1 VIRRCVLPALFLLV
15 AAWALPVFAQ
25 TRAWLDRDR
34 IGIDETVAL
43 NIETDQG
50 DAPSPDYAALSRD
63 FVVSG
68 NSSSRQFELVNGA
81 THTRVLYSVALRPRR
96 EGLLTV
102 PALAIGSR
110 RTQPLVLTVTSSQAA
125 PQHAGDPAFIE
136 SEADA
141 QSPYVQQ
148 AVGYTVRLY
157 YATQLVSGELDQDAP
172 DGATLQR
179 VGEDL
184 QYEREVGGRRYHVV
198 ERRFLLIPERS
209 GTLTIPGAR
218 FAGRGVGSLFDDLFG
233 GADQNLRAGSPPR
246 FLAVRSI
253 PANAP
258 QPWLP
263 LRALELRYSATPQH
277 ARAGEAATVTVEVD
291 ADGATAAQLPELQ
304 LQVGAGAQVFADPP
318 QSDERFLEGRPRVH
332 LTRRFSIV
340 PARAGALRVT
350 GPSLAW
356 WDVRAGV
363 ARTAALADLQLQ
375 VAPGIGGFASPGA
388 STPAPAAS
396 RRPGDGVRIPGVQGA
411 LQPWA
416 LVAVGFALLWLLT
429 LAWALHRRTAPVA
442 PRTRAHATPQPA
454 QAPGT
459 HARHL
464 QDALAHGDLGDVTE
478 ALCALAGAPD
488 LDAVRARL
496 ADARQ
501 QTAVDGLQRARW
513 GGGDGTRAREALR
526 TAFGKGPRWREPP
539 AAPREPL
546 PPLYPPG

>member
-1 VIRRCVLPALFLLV
+1 VTLRGIAVALLWCAAVFTAPA
-15 AAWALPVFAQ
+15 FAQ

-43 NIETDQG
+43 NIETDEG
-50 DAPSPDYAALSRD
+50 SAPPPDYTPLQRD
-63 FVVSG
+63 FVLSG
-68 NSSSRQFELVNGA
+68 NSSSRQFELVNGV
-81 THTRVLYSVALRPRR
+81 THTHVLYSVALKPLRQ
-96 EGLLTV
+96 GLLAI
-102 PALAIGSR
+102 PSLAVGNR
-110 RTQPLVLTVTSSQAA
+110 RTQPLTLTVTASQVA
-125 PQHAGDPAFIE
+125 PTRAGDPAFIE
-136 SEADA
+136 AEADA

-157 YATQLVSGELDQDAP
+157 YATQLVSGELDQDPP

-209 GTLTIPGAR
+209 GTLTVPGAR

-233 GADQNLRAGSPPR
+233 DADQNLRASSPPR
-246 FLAVRSI
+246 FLTVRPI
-253 PANAP
+253 PADAS

-263 LRALELRYSATPQH
+263 LRALELHYGATPQR
-277 ARAGEAATVTVEVD
+277 ARAGEAATVTVEAD

-304 LQVGAGAQVFADPP
+304 LQAGDGAQVFADPP
-318 QSDERFLEGRPRVH
+318 QSDERFVEGRPRVH

-340 PARAGALRVT
+340 PARAGALRIA

-356 WDVRAGV
+356 WDVRVGAT
-363 ARTAALADLQLQ
+363 RTATLPDLQIQ
-375 VAPGIGGFASPGA
+375 VIPGSGAFASPA
-388 STPAPAAS
+388 AAAPASAAAS
-396 RRPGDGVRIPGVQGA
+396 HRVDEAMRVPGVQGA

-416 LVAVGFALLWLLT
+416 LVAVAFALLWLLT
-429 LAWALHRRTAPVA
+429 LGWALHRRGVPVPHLSESSPAPA
-442 PRTRAHATPQPA
+442 PTVTP
-454 QAPGT
+454 
-459 HARHL
+459 RRL
-464 QDALAHGDLGDVTE
+464 QDALAHGDLADVAD

-501 QTAVDGLQRARW
+501 QGAVDVLQRARW
-513 GGGDGTRAREALR
+513 GGGDGTAAREALR
-526 TAFGKGPRWREPP
+526 TAFGKGPRWRATP
-539 AAPREPL
+539 AATREAL
-546 PPLYPPG
+546 PPLYPQG